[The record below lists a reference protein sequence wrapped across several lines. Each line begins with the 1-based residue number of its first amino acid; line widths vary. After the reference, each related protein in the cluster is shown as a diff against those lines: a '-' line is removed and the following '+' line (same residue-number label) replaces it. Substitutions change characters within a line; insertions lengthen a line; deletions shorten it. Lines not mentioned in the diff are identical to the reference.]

1 MSTLN
6 LCVIGDELA
15 AGAEDPR
22 GLGWVGRVIA
32 RTEMPFGARVFSLC
46 RERETTMELA
56 QRWEAEVSAR
66 LREGVDNRVLIAI
79 GSADVD
85 SDLSTARTRLN
96 IANMVDIANRMELRP
111 LVVGPPPLRCSDMRQ
126 LFEISKAAAEVCR
139 RRDVPFI
146 DTFTPLMR
154 HDQWLDDVAV
164 NDGRLPSQAGYG
176 LMAWIVLHRGWYE
189 WTGLSARQR

>member
-1 MSTLN
+1 MNKLN
-6 LCVIGDELA
+6 ICVIGDELA

-22 GLGWVGRVIA
+22 ALGWLGRVVA
-32 RTEMPFGARVFSLC
+32 RTEMPYGSRMFTLC
-46 RERETTMELA
+46 REQETTFELA
-56 QRWEAEVSAR
+56 QRWEPEVSSR
-66 LREGVDNRVLIAI
+66 LRSDAINKLLIAI

-96 IANMVDIANRMELRP
+96 IANIVDIATRMDLSP

-126 LFEISKAAAEVCR
+126 LYEISKAAAEVCR

-154 HDQWLDDVAV
+154 HDQWLDDLAV
-164 NDGRLPSQAGYG
+164 NDGRLPGQAGYG
-176 LMAWIVLHRGWYE
+176 LMAWVVLHRGWYS
-189 WTGLSARQR
+189 WTGLSPRQ